1 MTAEVRPLV
10 SIIVPVYN
18 VERYVDECLD
28 SIRGQTHERLEIIVV
43 EDCSTDGSLAKLAP
57 HLADPRVRLIQHE
70 RNSGLS
76 AARNTGIEAA
86 NGEYVLFVDSD
97 DAIAPTLVE
106 ACLANAL
113 EAGAD
118 VVVFDFVAF
127 RDGDAVPDLGG
138 GAGLAGSRQLS
149 GTEYFKL
156 PHFAW
161 LKFIRAELLR
171 DPRLRFPVGYY
182 YEDWPFHWELGF
194 AAREVVHLN
203 FLGHR
208 YRLRADSITGSGG
221 EKLLHIPESQR
232 LVADIVDRHGAAD
245 DVRAILFQKFQS
257 GSWFVLTNIESP
269 LLKDALRKVRGHFSY
284 MKKFTGTYGARSL
297 RGYIV
302 RGLLALPLP
311 IAAASLSSLRTILNQ
326 VSPARRAERASFAS
340 RPGASNSQPPTKS
353 RGVTT
358 DA

>member
-18 VERYVDECLD
+18 VERYLDECLD
-28 SIRGQTHERLEIIVV
+28 SIRNQTYERLEIIVV
-43 EDCSTDGSLAKLAP
+43 EDCSTDGSKTKLEP

-76 AARNTGIEAA
+76 AARNTGIEVA

-156 PHFAW
+156 PHFVW
-161 LKFIRAELLR
+161 LKFIRAELLH
-171 DPRLRFPVGYY
+171 DPRLRFPVGHY

-194 AAREVVHLN
+194 SAVSIVMLDGGWYCYRQRGTSITASMDRKLLDQFRVQEKVSETV
-203 FLGHR
+203 
-208 YRLRADSITGSGG
+208 RLRG
-221 EKLLHIPESQR
+221 
-232 LVADIVDRHGAAD
+232 GAAEAT
-245 DVRAILFQKFQS
+245 VLFQKAHGTFW
-257 GSWFVLTNIESP
+257 GVLTRIDADLLPEAVAAARKLRSGLQALEPRSP
-269 LLKDALRKVRGHFSY
+269 R
-284 MKKFTGTYGARSL
+284 GARAAVTGLLLSLPGPLAEGGFQML
-297 RGYIV
+297 RGLKGISGIGSTLRGRSGV
-302 RGLLALPLP
+302 RSAG
-311 IAAASLSSLRTILNQ
+311 
-326 VSPARRAERASFAS
+326 
-340 RPGASNSQPPTKS
+340 
-353 RGVTT
+353 
-358 DA
+358 